1 MDSQKIEIIYLP
13 RERLKHL
20 DNNPRKKRDREAIRK
35 LAALIREHGFQNPLQ
50 VYEET
55 QGDFMILCGNHRFDA
70 GVLAGMKEFPCIVY
84 RGDRKQ
90 AIARA
95 ISDNK
100 SNEWTDWNEDNLK
113 ALLLKIDEKAEADA
127 LAGTGFAEKEI
138 QDLFREIEEEKPEVE
153 FSEELLLSHNYV
165 VLYFDNDLD
174 WQVAVDRFGLKQV
187 KDHIPRK
194 GQPVGIGRVIR
205 GDAVLK
211 RLADAR

>member
-1 MDSQKIEIIYLP
+1 MPDA
-13 RERLKHL
+13 
-20 DNNPRKKRDREAIRK
+20 RKKARTLEGRADR
-35 LAALIREHGFQNPLQ
+35 L
-50 VYEET
+50 
-55 QGDFMILCGNHRFDA
+55 
-70 GVLAGMKEFPCIVY
+70 
-84 RGDRKQ
+84 
-90 AIARA
+90 
-95 ISDNK
+95 
-100 SNEWTDWNEDNLK
+100 
-113 ALLLKIDEKAEADA
+113 KAEADA
-127 LAGTGFAEKEI
+127 LTGTGLVEKEI

-194 GQPVGIGRVIR
+194 GQPVGIGRGIR